1 MSEIKPDTKRRG
13 TIVEEA
19 AEGLLTEKVK
29 EQEQKLRKKTF
40 KEKLSDI
47 TSDIYN
53 SETREL
59 LNRDG
64 KDCFQLSC
72 FYSIFFFT
80 LSAAFV
86 GLLAIFYQTLDL
98 NVPTYYNQDSV
109 MNQKQVNPALG
120 FRPQYNPED
129 ALIYV
134 NLSDTARYE
143 EEHIQSL
150 IYFLDEYEQN
160 KNETIEILPDRQD
173 REVKFDYHSIIDN
186 TPCSAE
192 NKFGYS
198 TGQPCVLLK
207 MNRIFGWKPQALQF
221 PPKNITHTPQ
231 VEKINA
237 AEKES
242 EKFIYVTCEG
252 ENSYDI
258 DNIGQIEYYSLY
270 PSKEIGGIPTKF
282 YPYKKQKN
290 YLSPLVFA
298 HFKSVTKNV
307 LINVECKLWAQN
319 IDNNDRFNQRGMVR
333 FEVYITDGNDVQQKV
348 DEERKEED
356 KNEDEKEDESEQ
368 TNSDQE

>member
-1 MSEIKPDTKRRG
+1 MSEIKQVAEKKRRG

-29 EQEQKLRKKTF
+29 EQEQKSQKKTF
-40 KEKLSDI
+40 KEKLSSF
-47 TSDIYN
+47 TSDVYN
-53 SETREL
+53 SEKREFL
-59 LNRDG
+59 HRDG
-64 KDCFQLSC
+64 KDCFQLSF
-72 FYSIFFFT
+72 FYSIFFFA
-80 LSAAFV
+80 LSATFV
-86 GLLAIFYQTLDL
+86 GLLAVFYQTLDL

-134 NLSDTARYE
+134 NLTDQDRYE

-150 IYFLDEYEQN
+150 IYFLDEYEQK
-160 KNETIEILPDRQD
+160 KNETIEILPDRPD
-173 REVKFDYHSIIDN
+173 RVEKFDYHSLIDN
-186 TPCSAE
+186 TPCSVE

-198 TGQPCVLLK
+198 NGTPCVLLK
-207 MNRIFGWKPQALQF
+207 MNRIFGWKPKALQF
-221 PPKNITHTPQ
+221 PPKNISHTPE

-237 AEKES
+237 AELES

-258 DNIGQIEYYSLY
+258 DNIGEIEYYSLY
-270 PSKEIGGIPTKF
+270 PSQEIGGIPTKF

-298 HFKSVTKNV
+298 HFKSVAKNV

-319 IDNNDRFNQRGMVR
+319 IDNTDRFNQRGMIR
-333 FEVYITDGNDVQQKV
+333 FEIFIADNSEAKREIS
-348 DEERKEED
+348 EE
-356 KNEDEKEDESEQ
+356 EKEDSEE
-368 TNSDQE
+368 TDAEANHEE